1 MLKILIL
8 IIHNGALKFISNV
21 FFCFDFSIKNEKTI
35 SNSKITKNKMLKNN
49 LRHLRDG
56 NTISF

>member
-8 IIHNGALKFISNV
+8 IIHNETLKFTSNV
-21 FFCFDFSIKNEKTI
+21 FIFDFSIKNEKTI
-35 SNSKITKNKMLKNN
+35 SNSKIKKKMLKNN
-49 LRHLRDG
+49 LRHLRDE